1 MIGFCGIL
9 KNEAKYLFGCF
20 FRSGNKVI
28 KSRVIIFIFS
38 IIYIAQGMSYMV
50 TNFSD
55 SMVQTNRVYKP
66 MTETTRSF
74 NIEKIVY
81 ESYSQLEIGNFGEAV
96 KIIDDAIG
104 ASTDSYQVC
113 MLCLAKAT
121 LYYNLGDIDESIRI
135 AKLGSEYDKNDSV
148 FAFIAQ
154 AQEAKG
160 ALSDSIDAYAKAI
173 DLINISTPGS
183 DDDLFYYKSK
193 IKELEK
199 NE

>member
-1 MIGFCGIL
+1 
-9 KNEAKYLFGCF
+9 
-20 FRSGNKVI
+20 
-28 KSRVIIFIFS
+28 
-38 IIYIAQGMSYMV
+38 MSYMV